1 MKRGA
6 FELGG
11 SDPFLVFNDADLDLA
26 TTKAIA
32 GRMHTNGQACNN
44 SKRFLIQDKVYDQ
57 FKELLVEKL
66 KKNIKIGDPM
76 DKDITVGPLSM
87 QVQVENLKN

>member
-11 SDPFLVFNDADLDLA
+11 SDPFIVFNDADLYLA
-26 TTKAIA
+26 TSKAIA

-44 SKRFLIQDKVYDQ
+44 SKRFLIQDKVYDD
-57 FKELLVEKL
+57 FKSLLIEKL
-66 KKNIKIGDPM
+66 
-76 DKDITVGPLSM
+76 
-87 QVQVENLKN
+87 